1 MLKTNQEYLDQ
12 IKKVGEYNLKD
23 TYKWRERALFF
34 QEKAGKNWAEGYY
47 TDLIEGTLD
56 WDVFWDEEE
65 RRIMEGLW
73 IDGFYIPGLFYFYL
87 NYLPIYRK
95 QDNEYNFPDVYDSD
109 YHTFLCLEHAV
120 FLKKH
125 FGVIK
130 KRQCVDENTLIDTPN
145 GSFPIKD
152 LFKVEYQGEV
162 FSLGLDN
169 ELVIDTISEIWP
181 GEETTEIY
189 RVKID
194 ENKFIDCLDSH
205 LLRTEKGFR
214 HVGTLQI
221 GDKITYLENTSLINF
236 PILEIEIIKEKRKT
250 YDLSTDKTFSYFA
263 NGFHVHNS
271 GFSLKFCAPLIREL
285 WFSRGSPNYIATYEE
300 PQVQKAWA
308 EILEPYR
315 EHLNSYTPWYRDLNP
330 DKSLNWRVAKEMV
343 TETGR
348 KVTKGRMNSLKG
360 LVLSKSASKGV
371 GGCNLKGTL
380 IKMSDGL
387 LKKVED
393 IVQGDNVIGKDGKP
407 KKVITLFSGVSEMY
421 TVNQSKGISYIV
433 TPNHKLHL
441 YEQKRNEYINIE
453 VQDFIKLKPFQREKL
468 NGIKHKGIVYSEI
481 NKSLPIDPYFLG
493 LYLGDGNSGKYS
505 ILVNETKDIEI
516 SQYLE
521 ELSIKENHRLS
532 RINRNKTRPEYNDQ
546 MWDILLCYKTDK
558 KNCYTSILR
567 KLGLKNKHI
576 PYMFKT
582 SSINQRLQLL
592 AGLLDTDG
600 FYNEKKARFEISIA
614 KKDLFQDIKEL
625 CTDLGFKV
633 KTSIKKSSGK
643 KSTVYNK
650 PTTIN
655 SLYIIGELWKIP
667 VKIKRKKPT
676 NIPRKNSS
684 IRSKISITSYGVG
697 EFYGFE
703 CEDHLYC
710 LEDGT
715 VTHNSAKYIFS
726 DESGVNP
733 VLSKFLGY
741 VKPMISYGNVTTGT
755 IIVSGAVGELK
766 HLDGGLKDVI
776 VNPEAQNFYWVDNIW
791 DKDNEYAGKRCGFF
805 VPESWAYYG
814 VDENGVPFVDE
825 HGNSDLPRTETYIL
839 KQREEI
845 KSQSLE
851 SYMFAISQ
859 GPLSLMECFQYRSE
873 SVFPKDIIDHQIS
886 AIEMKK
892 DHGTYIDLYETEKKL
907 VKHKL
912 LSKFENEPILDFPV
926 KPKEIKNKDGVIQVW
941 EFPMERPPYG
951 LYWAGVDICRDSESL
966 NSPSIHCIDI
976 FKGTHKLSQEFAHE
990 KPVASYRCRPKDKM
1004 DFYKKAMML
1013 LDFYNAEALVEN
1025 NVRWF
1030 IQEVIKD
1037 KKQHKI
1043 SKTPKWLMDITP
1055 TSTSQ
1060 LTAPYGVPM
1069 TSKLKDE
1076 LIDTL
1081 VRYVSKVIYI
1091 SYDEKTGEPT
1101 EHFGVENI
1109 KNIFVLREMLA
1120 WKPIKEQTSKDN
1132 YDNLIS
1138 LGLAIMSAEKAEML
1152 GIIQDD
1158 NYINSFEDLIN
1169 RKNSKLKERS
1179 YISKSRSGYITKSN
1193 SYLSNIKKRK

>member
-130 KRQCVDENTLIDTPN
+130 KRQ
-145 GSFPIKD
+145 
-152 LFKVEYQGEV
+152 
-162 FSLGLDN
+162 
-169 ELVIDTISEIWP
+169 
-181 GEETTEIY
+181 
-189 RVKID
+189 
-194 ENKFIDCLDSH
+194 
-205 LLRTEKGFR
+205 
-214 HVGTLQI
+214 
-221 GDKITYLENTSLINF
+221 
-236 PILEIEIIKEKRKT
+236 
-250 YDLSTDKTFSYFA
+250 
-263 NGFHVHNS
+263 S

-315 EHLNSYTPWYRDLNP
+315 EHLNVYTPWYRDLNP
-330 DKSLNWRVAKEMV
+330 DKTLNWRVAKELV

-371 GGCNLKGTL
+371 GGG
-380 IKMSDGL
+380 
-387 LKKVED
+387 
-393 IVQGDNVIGKDGKP
+393 
-407 KKVITLFSGVSEMY
+407 
-421 TVNQSKGISYIV
+421 
-433 TPNHKLHL
+433 
-441 YEQKRNEYINIE
+441 
-453 VQDFIKLKPFQREKL
+453 
-468 NGIKHKGIVYSEI
+468 
-481 NKSLPIDPYFLG
+481 
-493 LYLGDGNSGKYS
+493 
-505 ILVNETKDIEI
+505 
-516 SQYLE
+516 
-521 ELSIKENHRLS
+521 
-532 RINRNKTRPEYNDQ
+532 
-546 MWDILLCYKTDK
+546 
-558 KNCYTSILR
+558 
-567 KLGLKNKHI
+567 
-576 PYMFKT
+576 
-582 SSINQRLQLL
+582 
-592 AGLLDTDG
+592 
-600 FYNEKKARFEISIA
+600 A
-614 KKDLFQDIKEL
+614 K
-625 CTDLGFKV
+625 
-633 KTSIKKSSGK
+633 
-643 KSTVYNK
+643 
-650 PTTIN
+650 
-655 SLYIIGELWKIP
+655 W
-667 VKIKRKKPT
+667 
-676 NIPRKNSS
+676 
-684 IRSKISITSYGVG
+684 
-697 EFYGFE
+697 
-703 CEDHLYC
+703 
-710 LEDGT
+710 
-715 VTHNSAKYIFS
+715 IFA
-726 DESGVNP
+726 DEAGVNL

-791 DKDNEYAGKRCGFF
+791 DKDNEYEGKRCGFF

-814 VDENGVPFVDE
+814 VDENGIPFVDE

>member
-34 QEKAGKNWAEGYY
+34 QEKSGENWSEGYY

-65 RRIMEGLW
+65 RRIMEGLR

-130 KRQCVDENTLIDTPN
+130 KRQCIDRDSFIYTPLGVETIENLFKQNYKGEVYSLNTQKELVVDTIEDIWIAKKVNQILKITLTGGKTLECTDKHKINTTI
-145 GSFPIKD
+145 GWKEAKD
-152 LFKVEYQGEV
+152 LKLKDILYIIKPPFGSISIEQSEAIVMGYFFADGSYSQKNIAPKFTNTNQDYLNDFEYHLLKWRNDSSIRKHIKGNGYDYVISNKERSKGRPNPFKRYLFDQGLCNKDAERTIPV
-162 FSLGLDN
+162 KYMNLNEESTALMVNRIFAGDGWLSRIHNSRSNSYRYEIGIGSMSLKFLN
-169 ELVIDTISEIWP
+169 QLSFLLSKFNISSSIRETNFGKKQKKKFYKLRIYK
-181 GEETTEIY
+181 TTESEKFLI
-189 RVKID
+189 KIGIFKKD
-194 ENKFIDCLDSH
+194 DNLDIIKIH
-205 LLRTEKGFR
+205 N
-214 HVGTLQI
+214 
-221 GDKITYLENTSLINF
+221 DKENTSQ
-236 PILEIEIIKEKRKT
+236 IKKIQIVEKETLT
-250 YDLSTDKTFSYFA
+250 YDLKTKNTSSFFA
-263 NGFHVHNS
+263 NGIHVHNS

-315 EHLNSYTPWYRDLNP
+315 EHLNVYTPWYRDLNP
-330 DKSLNWRVAKEMV
+330 DKTLNWRVAKELV

-371 GGCNLKGTL
+371 GGG
-380 IKMSDGL
+380 
-387 LKKVED
+387 
-393 IVQGDNVIGKDGKP
+393 
-407 KKVITLFSGVSEMY
+407 
-421 TVNQSKGISYIV
+421 
-433 TPNHKLHL
+433 
-441 YEQKRNEYINIE
+441 
-453 VQDFIKLKPFQREKL
+453 
-468 NGIKHKGIVYSEI
+468 
-481 NKSLPIDPYFLG
+481 
-493 LYLGDGNSGKYS
+493 
-505 ILVNETKDIEI
+505 
-516 SQYLE
+516 
-521 ELSIKENHRLS
+521 
-532 RINRNKTRPEYNDQ
+532 
-546 MWDILLCYKTDK
+546 
-558 KNCYTSILR
+558 
-567 KLGLKNKHI
+567 
-576 PYMFKT
+576 
-582 SSINQRLQLL
+582 
-592 AGLLDTDG
+592 
-600 FYNEKKARFEISIA
+600 A
-614 KKDLFQDIKEL
+614 K
-625 CTDLGFKV
+625 
-633 KTSIKKSSGK
+633 
-643 KSTVYNK
+643 
-650 PTTIN
+650 
-655 SLYIIGELWKIP
+655 W
-667 VKIKRKKPT
+667 
-676 NIPRKNSS
+676 
-684 IRSKISITSYGVG
+684 
-697 EFYGFE
+697 
-703 CEDHLYC
+703 
-710 LEDGT
+710 
-715 VTHNSAKYIFS
+715 IFA
-726 DESGVNP
+726 DEAGVNL

-791 DKDNEYAGKRCGFF
+791 DKDNEYEGKRCGFF